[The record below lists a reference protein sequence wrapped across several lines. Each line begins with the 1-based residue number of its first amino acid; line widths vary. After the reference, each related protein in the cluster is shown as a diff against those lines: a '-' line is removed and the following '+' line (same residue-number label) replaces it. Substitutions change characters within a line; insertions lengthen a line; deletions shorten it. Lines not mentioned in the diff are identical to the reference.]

1 MRILMTGSSGFI
13 GSALIEDF
21 TRTGHS
27 VTCLVRSVPKPG
39 RAQLQWNPA
48 SGFIPALP
56 ENLDAVINLA
66 GKNIAAAR
74 WTAKEKLRIR
84 KSRVDGTLLLCRALA
99 SLTQPPGVLVSA
111 SALGYYGN
119 RGEEVLNEES
129 SAGSGFLAKVC
140 SEWERATGAAF
151 EKGIRVV
158 NLRMGMVLSEEK
170 GALAKMLPV
179 FRLGLGGPLGSGKQ
193 YMSWIALD
201 DLLGVIQHC
210 LSNANLQGPVI
221 AASPNPVTN
230 CEFVRTLGKV
240 LHRPTFM
247 RMPSWGARVA
257 FGEMA
262 DEVLLASQR
271 ADPARLKSTGFRFQ
285 FPMLEETLQRLLVN

>member
-1 MRILMTGSSGFI
+1 MRILMTGSRGFI
-13 GSALIEDF
+13 GSALVEHF
-21 TRTGHS
+21 TRTGHLVS
-27 VTCLVRSVPKPG
+27 CLVRSVPNPDH
-39 RAQLQWNPA
+39 AQLEWDPA
-48 SGFIPALP
+48 AGFIPALP
-56 ENLDAVINLA
+56 ENLDAVIHLA
-66 GKNIAAAR
+66 GKNIAAGR

-84 KSRVDGTLLLCRALA
+84 NSRVEGTLLLCRALA

-111 SALGYYGN
+111 SAVGYYGN
-119 RGEEVLNEES
+119 RREEVLNEES
-129 SAGSGFLAKVC
+129 SAGSGFLARVC
-140 SEWERATGAAF
+140 GEWERATGAAF

-158 NLRMGMVLSEEK
+158 NLRMGMVLSGRK

-179 FRLGLGGPLGSGKQ
+179 FRLGLGGPIGTGKQ
-193 YMSWIALD
+193 YMSWIALE
-201 DLLGVIQHC
+201 DLLGVVQHC
-210 LSNANLQGPVI
+210 LSNTNLRGPVI

-247 RMPSWGARVA
+247 RMPSLGARIV

-271 ADPARLKSTGFRFQ
+271 ADPARLKSTGYQFR
-285 FPMLEETLQRLLVN
+285 FPMLEEALRRFLVN